1 MHSLDRGAM
10 CNWNNPYRQHG
21 PLDGGLRKNGQ
32 VIESVI

>member
-1 MHSLDRGAM
+1 MNSPM
-10 CNWNNPYRQHG
+10 CNNADAYQLRQRG